1 MSSGGLY
8 VPPHLRGRSATSS
21 APAGNSAPGSG
32 SGSGKNSSGNNSSG
46 NNSSRP
52 KNAKANH
59 NLEQN
64 GGKGNERKDGKTSGP
79 RRNSNS
85 NSNSNPHRSRR
96 NGKATAATAATASGG
111 GSRWANVDRS
121 SIEAGGHRRTNNN
134 NNINNGAS
142 HQQQPSSNRNH
153 HHRNNRNKHVRAIFF
168 GDSFVK
174 LFGLLNDYS
183 DSVLKTPRK
192 IQVHKYKAASAKGLC
207 REGNKN
213 RADIERVL
221 HKLSKDAGDGPQAPL
236 PYPNLERL
244 VFCFGSVDVHMSYYF
259 KKYVREEPLSDED
272 LREIARNF
280 VDFVAGL
287 EVPSPSQRPLAKI
300 VVGIYPSPLSDEHVG
315 ASLQAYG
322 SLETQDQVDTVD
334 AADDRFMD
342 VRQARVQLFNDALR
356 ERCEHHNN
364 KTDADEDADEDT
376 HAHARLEYHDVQ
388 DEVLAPADEE
398 GMVEVKEAYKDV
410 SDLNIHL
417 VHETI
422 LQLWVEK
429 WPWYKELTIASD
441 RDHSTTNF
449 LEYLQKTFDDYRKTK
464 PWAERTHVAETM
476 GVQLSAA

>member
-21 APAGNSAPGSG
+21 AAAGNSAPGSG
-32 SGSGKNSSGNNSSG
+32 NGSGNNSSG

-59 NLEQN
+59 NLDQN

-85 NSNSNPHRSRR
+85 NSNPHRSRR
-96 NGKATAATAATASGG
+96 NGKATAATASGG

-221 HKLSKDAGDGPQAPL
+221 HKLSKDAGGGPQAPL

-287 EVPSPSQRPLAKI
+287 EVPSTTQRPLTKI

-364 KTDADEDADEDT
+364 KTDADEDT
-376 HAHARLEYHDVQ
+376 HARARLEYHDVQ

-417 VHETI
+417 VHETT